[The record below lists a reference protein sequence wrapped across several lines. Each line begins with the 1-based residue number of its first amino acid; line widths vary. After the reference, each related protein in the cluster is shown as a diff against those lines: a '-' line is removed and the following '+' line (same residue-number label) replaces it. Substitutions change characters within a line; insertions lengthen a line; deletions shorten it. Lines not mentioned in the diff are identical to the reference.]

1 MKVNIKRRENPFTQI
16 DRCILQDKR
25 LSYKARGIAAYL
37 FSHGVEWTP
46 RMADL
51 IENSPDGKRAIQ
63 SGMKELQKYGYAEL
77 KPVFDD
83 NNQLKGKEWVVS
95 EIPDEAV
102 LSTSAKC
109 DRRKTG
115 PTNNKESISKDIDSQ
130 VENLTPPPKEE
141 KYASAITQAVE
152 YLNEKAERGFSAKRK
167 STQKHLRARMKEG
180 YSLDDIK
187 RVIDYKVAKWKDDA
201 KMKEYLRPDTLF
213 AGKFESYLEAA
224 KANSEAS
231 VDQYPDDFPQRW
243 VAIHQ
248 SYLKKSRMIYR
259 RVAESECRLLSGPE
273 HKSLWQSKPMWW
285 EKQVFADYLKKKHAE
300 LNEDPFLLR
309 RYSTVYDYILDKLSE
324 KAQTV
329 GKLTPM
335 VSVLQKVS

>member
-1 MKVNIKRRENPFTQI
+1 MKDSKPAYFGILPANVRYDNRLKPMEKIMFSEITALSNTDGFCSASNAYFAGLYEKSKETVSRWINKLQEHGYVQI
-16 DRCILQDKR
+16 MITRDHNKQIIGRQIFP
-25 LSYKARGIAAYL
+25 IAA
-37 FSHGVEWTP
+37 GGIDKKINTP
-46 RMADL
+46 IDEKVKGNNTS
-51 IENSPDGKRAIQ
+51 IE
-63 SGMKELQKYGYAEL
+63 Y
-77 KPVFDD
+77 
-83 NNQLKGKEWVVS
+83 
-95 EIPDEAV
+95 
-102 LSTSAKC
+102 
-109 DRRKTG
+109 
-115 PTNNKESISKDIDSQ
+115 IDSQ

-187 RVIDYKVAKWKDDA
+187 TVIDYKVAKWKDDA

-273 HKSLWQSKPMWW
+273 HKSLWESKPMWW